1 MFLFVLIAAGSSL
14 GTFIQQ
20 HEAGSKSVFWLSE
33 KFHTSHEQMYV
44 ILSKIGLVDIYGSWW
59 FIALLLLFALNLIVC
74 TFNRLPHVYR
84 QLKTPVG
91 INRDIFET
99 SKNTVTFEAPE
110 DAEEK
115 IQGYL
120 KNFGFVSETEDSV
133 SYFAAEKGRF
143 SRSGVYI
150 THLGIIIVLAA
161 ALIGITAGFK
171 GNIAIVEGSSDDV
184 IITPAKK
191 EVKLP
196 FSIQLDNFDVDYYK
210 DSIKPE
216 KYVSDIT
223 IINGDKKEHLQ
234 LLVNTPVNYKG
245 YRIFQ
250 TNHGFYAGDNV
261 LFMLQAGKADKTSN
275 IHTGFGQKFSIPETN
290 LTAIVQDF
298 APSLGQ
304 DEKGRLV
311 NFNTMMMNP
320 AVLLEVFDENEV
332 SLGYKWIFQKHEESG
347 DMKDFKVKFVDVL
360 GAQYSVL
367 TVSKDPGKLLIYIG
381 FIILS
386 IGVIVAFYFRHT
398 RIWVRVEKNGS
409 VSRVSVAADR
419 SKYKSAVGEDI
430 DRLRNFILK

>member
-33 KFHTSHEQMYV
+33 KFGTSHEQMYV
-44 ILSKIGLVDIYGSWW
+44 ILSKIGLVDMYGSWW
-59 FIALLLLFALNLIVC
+59 FISLLTLFAVNLIVC

-110 DAEEK
+110 NAGEK
-115 IQGYL
+115 ITGYL
-120 KNFGFVSETEDSV
+120 KSFSSV
-133 SYFAAEKGRF
+133 SDTDGSVTYYAAEKGRF

-150 THLGIIIVLAA
+150 THLGIITVLFA

-184 IITPAKK
+184 IITPSKK

-210 DSIKPE
+210 DSVKPE

-223 IINGDKKEHLQ
+223 IIKGDKKEQLR
-234 LLVNTPVNYKG
+234 LLVNTPISYDG

-261 LFMLQAGKADKTSN
+261 LFTLQAGKKGKLQN
-275 IHTGFGQKFSIPETN
+275 IHSKFGQKFGIPETS
-290 LTAIVQDF
+290 LTAVVQDF

-320 AVLLEVFDENEV
+320 AILLEVFDENDV

-347 DMKDFKVKFVDVL
+347 DMNEFQVKFVDVL

-367 TVSKDPGKLLIYIG
+367 TVSKDPGKLLVYIG
-381 FIILS
+381 FIILGA
-386 IGVIVAFYFRHT
+386 GVVTAFYFRHT

-409 VSRVSVAADR
+409 VSRISVTADR

-430 DRLRNFILK
+430 DRLRNYILK